1 MRLIREVDLYQLV
14 VHQFEFEGECDA
26 LGVGAEAMRVE
37 DDLGR
42 RERRFAEQRDDE
54 SGRRARGQRA
64 GSHRARSAVG
74 RRGDGRGRV
83 VRAVAQALYS
93 RDQSAPS
100 RRAQLRERDGV
111 LLAWWSGRGT
121 LSSNRE
127 RKQMGGLGIFKD
139 LGPLINLESQIW
151 AGVAKESERSFGR
164 F

>member
-83 VRAVAQALYS
+83 VRAVAQALCS

-100 RRAQLRERDGV
+100 RRAQLRERDSV
-111 LLAWWSGRGT
+111 LLAGVAVAYI
-121 LSSNRE
+121 
-127 RKQMGGLGIFKD
+127 GIFKD

-151 AGVAKESERSFGR
+151 AGWAKESERSFGR